1 MLEGCLGT
9 PPTLHPCGCA
19 EGRPFVLDGELKF
32 RGWLEGGG
40 GFVLMSRVAPSPARA
55 RCREPCLQLVPK
67 EGLKS
72 VTRDVPPPRV
82 GARISCG
89 H

>member
-1 MLEGCLGT
+1 
-9 PPTLHPCGCA
+9 
-19 EGRPFVLDGELKF
+19 
-32 RGWLEGGG
+32 
-40 GFVLMSRVAPSPARA
+40 MSRVAPSPARA